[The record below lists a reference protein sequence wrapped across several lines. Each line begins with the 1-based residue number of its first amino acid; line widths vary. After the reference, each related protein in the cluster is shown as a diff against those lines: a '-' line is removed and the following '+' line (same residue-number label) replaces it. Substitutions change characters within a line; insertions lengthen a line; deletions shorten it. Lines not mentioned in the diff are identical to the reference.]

1 MRDSTKIF
9 SVALLLVCLLAL
21 PGIGWAETITGRVVR
36 VLDGDTVSVLTPDKQ
51 EVRVRLAEIDAPEK
65 NQPFGMNSKKMLSDL
80 IYARDVS
87 VVKIDTDRYGRT
99 VGRIYQGQTDVS
111 LEMVKAGGA
120 WAYTKYLTDS
130 AIRSAEVAA
139 RAGKIGL
146 WALQEDQRIPPWEWR
161 KQERAGTPSPSVQ
174 HSATSQDPGSG
185 TFTCAGKTTCKQMTS
200 CAEAEFYLH
209 SCGLSRLDGDHDGI
223 PCESLCR

>member
-1 MRDSTKIF
+1 MRPLILIAFLTVS
-9 SVALLLVCLLAL
+9 LGLACAAAT
-21 PGIGWAETITGRVVR
+21 AETISGHVVR
-36 VLDGDTVSVLTPDKQ
+36 VLDGDTVSVLTPEKQ

-80 IYARDVS
+80 IFGKDVS
-87 VVKIDTDRYGRT
+87 VVKIDTDFHGRT

-130 AIRSAEVAA
+130 AIRAAEVEA
-139 RAGKIGL
+139 RTGKRGL

-161 KQERAGTPSPSVQ
+161 KEERAGTPSPSDER
-174 HSATSQDPGSG
+174 SAASPESDPG
-185 TFTCAGKTTCKQMTS
+185 TFACAGKTRCKQMTS

-209 SCGLSRLDGDHDGI
+209 TCGLSRLDGDHDGI